1 MKIIDILTKIDRRV
15 IYLILF
21 AVVTLPIIFPS
32 AKSIRVMPPVEKLYD
47 AIDNIPEDKALI
59 IDFDYD
65 PQTLPEIEPMAFAI
79 LRHAFRKRI
88 KILALSLYVQP
99 LGLAQN
105 ALISV
110 SEEFNSVAVTREDS
124 IIYGRDYVFLG
135 WQPPPLIPIL
145 GMGESIV
152 NVYRTDYFGNQT
164 DTLPLMKEV
173 KNYADVG
180 LLVSLSSGDPP
191 KWWIEYAQNRFG
203 LKVGAGIT
211 AVSASE
217 FYPYLQ
223 TGQFSGLMV
232 GMKGAAEYEEQVEKE
247 LNIKVRRKASESMSS
262 LTYAHL
268 VIIAFILIGNTGYFI
283 SRRKA
288 KSSATT
294 PTGRPR

>member
-1 MKIIDILTKIDRRV
+1 MKVNDLMSRIDRRI
-15 IYLILF
+15 IYLLLLV
-21 AVVTLPIIFPS
+21 VVTLPLVFPS
-32 AKSIRVMPPVEKLYD
+32 ARSVRVMPPVEKLYH
-47 AIDNIPEDKALI
+47 AIDGVPEDKALI

-65 PQTLPEIEPMAFAI
+65 PQTLPELEPMGFAV
-79 LRHAFRKRI
+79 LRHAFKKRI
-88 KILALSLYVQP
+88 KVLALSLYVQP

-105 ALISV
+105 ALTSV
-110 SEEFNSVAVTREDS
+110 TEEFNSIATSNADS

-135 WQPPPLIPIL
+135 WQPPPLVPIL

-152 NVYRTDYFGNQT
+152 NVYRNDYYGNRT
-164 DTLPLMKEV
+164 DTLPIMKEI
-173 KNYADVG
+173 KNYSDVG

-203 LKVGAGIT
+203 IKVGAGIT

-232 GMKGAAEYEEQVEKE
+232 GMKGAAEYEEQIERE
-247 LNIKVRRKASESMSS
+247 LNIKARRRASESLPS

-268 VIIAFILIGNTGYFI
+268 VIMLFIVIGNTGYFI
-283 SRRKA
+283 SRRSK
-288 KSSATT
+288 
-294 PTGRPR
+294 GRQA

>member
-1 MKIIDILTKIDRRV
+1 MKVHDLISRIDRRI
-15 IYLILF
+15 IYLLLF
-21 AVVTLPIIFPS
+21 VVVTLPLLFPS
-32 AKSIRVMPPVEKLYD
+32 VRSVRVMPPVRKLYY
-47 AIDNIPEDKALI
+47 AIDSVPEDKALI

-65 PQTLPEIEPMAFAI
+65 PQTLPELEPMGFAV
-79 LRHAFRKRI
+79 LRHAFTKRI
-88 KILALSLYVQP
+88 KVLALSLYVQP

-105 ALISV
+105 ALTSV
-110 SEEFNSVAVTREDS
+110 TEEFNSTAQSNADS

-152 NVYRTDYFGNQT
+152 NVYKNDYYGNRT
-164 DTLPLMKEV
+164 DTLPIMKEI
-173 KNYADVG
+173 KNYSDIG

-203 LKVGAGIT
+203 IKVGAGIT

-232 GMKGAAEYEEQVEKE
+232 GMKGAAEYEEQIEKE
-247 LNIKVRRKASESMSS
+247 LNIRARRKASESLPS

-268 VIIAFILIGNTGYFI
+268 VIMLFIVIGNTGYFI
-283 SRRKA
+283 SRRTNRRRA
-288 KSSATT
+288 
-294 PTGRPR
+294 

>member
-1 MKIIDILTKIDRRV
+1 MKIIDLLTKIDRRI
-15 IYLILF
+15 IYAILF
-21 AVVTLPIIFPS
+21 IVVTLPIIFPS
-32 AKSIRVMPPVEKLYD
+32 AKPVRVMPPVEKLYN
-47 AIDNIPEDKALI
+47 AIDNIPEDRALI

-88 KILALSLYVQP
+88 KVLALSLYVQP

-105 ALISV
+105 ALVNV
-110 SEEFNSVAVTREDS
+110 SEEFNRLATTREDS
-124 IIYGRDYVFLG
+124 IIYGRDYIFLG

-152 NVYRTDYFGNQT
+152 NIYRTDYYGNRT
-164 DTLPLMKEV
+164 DTLPLMKQV
-173 KNYADVG
+173 KNYNQVG

-191 KWWIEYAQNRFG
+191 KWWVEYAQNRFG
-203 LKVGAGIT
+203 LRVGAGIT

-232 GMKGAAEYEEQVEKE
+232 GMKGAAEYEEQVERQ
-247 LNIKVRRKASESMSS
+247 LDIRVRRKASESLSS
-262 LTYAHL
+262 LTYAHV
-268 VIIAFILIGNTGYFI
+268 VIIIFILIGNAGYLI
-283 SRRKA
+283 SRRKQRRQ
-288 KSSATT
+288 
-294 PTGRPR
+294 P

>member
-1 MKIIDILTKIDRRV
+1 
-15 IYLILF
+15 
-21 AVVTLPIIFPS
+21 
-32 AKSIRVMPPVEKLYD
+32 MPPVEKLYN
-47 AIDNIPEDKALI
+47 AIDNVAEDKALI

-65 PQTLPEIEPMAFAI
+65 PQTLPELEPMGFAI
-79 LRHAFRKRI
+79 LRHAFTKRI
-88 KILALSLYVQP
+88 KVLALSLYVQP

-105 ALISV
+105 ALTSV
-110 SEEFNSVAVTREDS
+110 TEEFNRVAKTNADS

-152 NVYRTDYFGNQT
+152 NVYKNDYYGNRT
-164 DTLPLMKEV
+164 DTLTIMKEI
-173 KNYADVG
+173 KNYSDIG

-203 LKVGAGIT
+203 IKVGAGIT

-232 GMKGAAEYEEQVEKE
+232 GMKGAAEYEEQIERE
-247 LNIKVRRKASESMSS
+247 LRIKARRKASESLPS

-268 VIIAFILIGNTGYFI
+268 VIMIFIVIGNAGYFI
-283 SRRKA
+283 SRRTKG
-288 KSSATT
+288 
-294 PTGRPR
+294 GRS